1 MMILRGGVTLLM
13 LFLGAVLPS
22 TVCPEDVSNTALQT
36 ADLGDITIESRSF
49 EWRIKE
55 KTVVFTEEVTARR
68 EDLTIQCDKIHVYYS
83 ESQNG
88 DADYDRILATG
99 NVKITR
105 PDGGLGQAEE
115 ALFEPNEGKVVMTG
129 QPIFKQ
135 GKNSFEGSRITFY
148 RNEDHI
154 ILEGPVKAIQ
164 QDEGVFINSE
174 SFEMDNK
181 KRMFVFSGEVELR
194 RKDMTMN
201 CEKMIG
207 YYSEKSTEGGPENAE
222 RVMGDID
229 RIIATEEVRMART
242 DGLSG
247 TAEKAVYD
255 FAEEKVVMTGQPVF
269 KQGKDS
275 WKGSSLTYHL
285 REEFITGTDVRAV
298 LHQKNEEGVL
308 TGGQ

>member
-1 MMILRGGVTLLM
+1 MMVLRGGLTLLV
-13 LFLGAVLPS
+13 LFLGAVLPA

-36 ADLGDITIESRSF
+36 ADLGDIIIESRSF

-55 KTVVFTEEVTARR
+55 KTLIFAKEVTARR
-68 EDLTIQCDKIHVYYS
+68 EDLTIECDKIHVYYS

-88 DADYDRILATG
+88 DVNFDRILATG
-99 NVKITR
+99 NVKVTR

-115 ALFEPNEGKVVMTG
+115 ALLEPNEGKVVMTG
-129 QPIFKQ
+129 QPVFKQ
-135 GKNSFEGSRITFY
+135 GKNSLEGSRITFY
-148 RNEDHI
+148 GNEDHI
-154 ILEGPVKAIQ
+154 ILEGPVRAIL
-164 QDEGVFINSE
+164 QDEDVFIDSE
-174 SFEMDNK
+174 SFEMDSN

-194 RKDMTMN
+194 REDMTMN

-207 YYSEKSTEGGPENAE
+207 YYSEKSTEEGPENAE
-222 RVMGDID
+222 RAIGDID
-229 RIIATEEVRMART
+229 RIIATEEVRMVRT

-255 FAEEKVVMTGQPVF
+255 FIEETVVMTGQPAF